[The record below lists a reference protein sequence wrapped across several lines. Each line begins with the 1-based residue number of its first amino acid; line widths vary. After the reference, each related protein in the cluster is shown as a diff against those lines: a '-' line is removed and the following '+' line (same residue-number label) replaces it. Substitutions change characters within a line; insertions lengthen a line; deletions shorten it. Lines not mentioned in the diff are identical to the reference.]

1 MIILIAN
8 VNNKPKIDKGLRG
21 IFVTETDLS
30 DVNGTE
36 GILTLRGYKIEEIA
50 FKATFE
56 EIINVMFYNRRE
68 NVQDVTDALVKYRNL
83 PEFTVE
89 ALRYAVK
96 NDLQASESLQLALST
111 IFPSFIAEKKYKKEL
126 IIASIP
132 SIIAYYW
139 RLKNN
144 NTIIK
149 PKDNLGHVA
158 NFLYMLEGKE
168 ASTDRVQALQTYLIT
183 IMDHGMNA
191 STFASR
197 VIISSESDL
206 LSSVLG
212 ALGSLKGPKHGGAP
226 GPVLDMVMKIAKTN
240 DPDEYI
246 RNVLENGG
254 ILYGFGHRIYKTR
267 DPRADVMKKAG
278 EKFYQNNEKEISDLF
293 LRTEQAAL
301 KGLEKYKPGRKLYTN
316 VEFYTAYL
324 LHGIGINQDL
334 ITPLFASARAVGWL
348 AHAEE
353 QLEESNIIRPESY
366 YTGPYNLT
374 W

>member
-1 MIILIAN
+1 MTTSE
-8 VNNKPKIDKGLRG
+8 NKPKIDRGLRN
-21 IFVTETDLS
+21 IYAAETKLS

-36 GILTLRGYKIEEIA
+36 GFLTIKGYPIEELA

-56 EIINVMFYNRRE
+56 EVINLMFYNRRD
-68 NVQDVTDALVKYRNL
+68 NVSEVKNALEMFRQI
-83 PEFTVE
+83 PEFTVSSI
-89 ALRYAVK
+89 RYAVDQK
-96 NDLQASESLQLALST
+96 LQATESLQLALST
-111 IFPSFIAEKKYKKEL
+111 LFPNFIAEKKYKKEL

-132 SIIAYYW
+132 TIIAYYW
-139 RLKNN
+139 RLTNK
-144 NTIIK
+144 NTIVQ
-149 PKDNLGHVA
+149 PKSELGHVA

-168 ASTDRVQALQTYLIT
+168 ASQDRVQALQTYLIT
-183 IMDHGMNA
+183 ILDHGMNA
-191 STFASR
+191 STFVSR
-197 VIISSESDL
+197 AIISSESDV

-226 GPVLDMVMKIAKTN
+226 GPVLDMVMEIAKTN
-240 DPDEYI
+240 DPDGYV
-246 RNVLENGG
+246 RNVLESGG

-267 DPRADVMKKAG
+267 DPRADVLKKAG
-278 EKFYQNNEKEISDLF
+278 EKFYQNNEKEISELF
-293 LRTEQAAL
+293 MKTEQAAL
-301 KGLEKYKPGRKLYTN
+301 RGLERYKPGRKLNTN

-353 QLEESNIIRPESY
+353 QLSDNVIIRPESY
-366 YTGPYNLT
+366 YIGPYNLI